1 MDAVARLLA
10 QGLSDRW
17 PVRVIVENRGGAA
30 GNLGGSVAAKAAPDG
45 YTLLVWN
52 DTMLINPA
60 LFKEVP
66 FDPKRD
72 FQPISL
78 AMYSPN
84 ILVAHPSAGFRT
96 VADFL
101 HAARSNPG
109 KLTYASP
116 GNGSSGHLSFEILKS
131 LAGLD
136 ITHVPY
142 RSAGPAVA
150 DLVAGQVPLGMVSIP
165 GAIGQVSAG
174 ALVGLGVTSRAR
186 AKALP
191 DVPTIAEAGIPN
203 YQINAFHG
211 VFGPAGMPPAITA
224 FLEKEISAV
233 LKDSEVSKK
242 IVNLGF
248 DPVSGNSADLAAI
261 IDRDLPVWR
270 EYVVKSGAKAE

>member
-1 MDAVARLLA
+1 MDAVARILA

-72 FQPISL
+72 FKPISL

-96 VADFL
+96 MTDFL
-101 HAARSNPG
+101 HAARANPG
-109 KLTYASP
+109 KLAYASP

-136 ITHVPY
+136 VTHVPY

-174 ALVGLGVTSRAR
+174 ALVGLGVTSRER

-211 VFGPAGMPPAITA
+211 VFGPAGMPPEITA